1 MTLTNTAI
9 GLTNEKN
16 GSIDTATVLT
26 VTNSVLQELI
36 RRVAIFP
43 ISECYIG
50 RAAIEFSVAIVDGKP
65 GDRIQ
70 VALIP
75 ATLPGLSNEPVIDK
89 FFARSI

>member
-1 MTLTNTAI
+1 M
-9 GLTNEKN
+9 EEN

-43 ISECYIG
+43 ISKCYIG
-50 RAAIEFSVAIVDGKP
+50 GSAIEFSVAIVDGKP

-70 VALIP
+70 VALIS
-75 ATLPGLSNEPVIDK
+75 ATLPSL
-89 FFARSI
+89 

>member
-1 MTLTNTAI
+1 MTVDA
-9 GLTNEKN
+9 
-16 GSIDTATVLT
+16 SIDTATVLT
-26 VTNSVLQELI
+26 VTNSVLQKLI

-50 RAAIEFSVAIVDGKP
+50 GIAIEFSVAIVDGKP

-75 ATLPGLSNEPVIDK
+75 AALPGSSNEPVIDK
-89 FFARSI
+89 FFASSV